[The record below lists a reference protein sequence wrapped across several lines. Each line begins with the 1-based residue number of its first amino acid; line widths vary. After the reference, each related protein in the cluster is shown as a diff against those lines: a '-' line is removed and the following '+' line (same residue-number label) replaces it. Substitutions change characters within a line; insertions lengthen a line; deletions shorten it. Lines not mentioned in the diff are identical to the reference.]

1 MSRSEADPGKVAATF
16 QSGFAPNKTPRR
28 VGVILK
34 GYPRLSET
42 FIAQEILELQRA
54 GFDLEII
61 SLRRPT
67 DRGVHPVHREITAPV
82 GYLPE
87 YLHEEPLRIFAA
99 WRKARRMPGYRRARA
114 SFLRDLRRD
123 FTRNRIR
130 RFGQGLVIA
139 AEFAPRLGFLY
150 AHFLHTPASAARYGA
165 LIAQL
170 PFAIS
175 AHAKDIWTTPDWEI
189 REKLAECAWCVT
201 CTEGGRDELRR
212 HAAEPDKVALVYHGI
227 DLSRFPAPRP
237 HARRNGAEPAD
248 PVRLLTVGRAVAKK
262 GIDTVLDAL
271 KLLPADLHWRW
282 THIGGGPL
290 RDQLRRH
297 AERLGVSNCCEFV
310 GGRPQEEVI
319 QAYQESD
326 LFVLPCR
333 IDATGDRDG
342 LPNVIVESLALGLPV
357 ISTPVSGIVE
367 LVRDGENGRL
377 VAPDRP
383 DALMEAIV
391 ELARDPDLR
400 ARFGRAGAKV
410 VRAKLDHRAQIG
422 ALIEKLRRSLEPL
435 EPVM

>member
-1 MSRSEADPGKVAATF
+1 MPKPDAGPDAAASPSSFRSA
-16 QSGFAPNKTPRR
+16 QSEKSGRI
-28 VGVILK
+28 GVVLK

-82 GYLPE
+82 EYLPE
-87 YLHEEPLRIFAA
+87 YLHEEPLRVLAA
-99 WRKARRMPGYRRARA
+99 WRRARRLPGYRAARA
-114 SFLRDLRRD
+114 AFMADLRRD

-139 AEFAPRLGFLY
+139 AEFAPRLAFLY

-165 LIAQL
+165 IMAGLRY
-170 PFAIS
+170 AIS

-189 REKLAECAWCVT
+189 REKLAECEWCVT
-201 CTEGGRDELRR
+201 CTQGGTDELRR
-212 HAAEPDKVALVYHGI
+212 HAQGAGKVELVYHGI
-227 DLSRFPAPRP
+227 DLSRFPTPRLRP
-237 HARRNGAEPAD
+237 PRDGADPAD
-248 PVRLLTVGRAVAKK
+248 PIRLLTVGRAVAKK
-262 GIDTVLDAL
+262 GIDTLLEAL
-271 KLLPADLHWRW
+271 KLLPTDLHWRW

-297 AERLGVSNCCEFV
+297 ADRLNLSDRCEFS
-310 GGRPQEEVI
+310 GGRPQEDVI
-319 QAYQESD
+319 EAYQQSD

-342 LPNVIVESLALGLPV
+342 LPNVIVEALALGLPV

-367 LVRDGENGRL
+367 LVEDGENGRL
-377 VAPDRP
+377 VPPDRP
-383 DALMEAIV
+383 EELASAIA
-391 ELARDPDLR
+391 ELARDPDR
-400 ARFGRAGAKV
+400 RTEFGWVGERT
-410 VRAKLDHRAQIG
+410 VRAKFDHRKQIG
-422 ALIEKLRRSLEPL
+422 ALIEKLRRSLAKA
-435 EPVM
+435 EPVA

>member
-1 MSRSEADPGKVAATF
+1 MSKPE
-16 QSGFAPNKTPRR
+16 R
-28 VGVILK
+28 VGIVLK

-61 SLRRPT
+61 SLRHPT
-67 DRGVHPVHREITAPV
+67 DGSLHPVHREIAAPV

-87 YLHEEPLRIFAA
+87 YLHEEPLRVLAA
-99 WRKARRMPGYRRARA
+99 WRKARRLPGYRLARA
-114 SFLRDLRRD
+114 AFLRDLRRD

-139 AEFAPRLGFLY
+139 AEFAPRLAFLY

-165 LIAQL
+165 ITAGL
-170 PFAIS
+170 PYAIS

-189 REKLAECAWCVT
+189 REKLTECEWCVT
-201 CTEGGRDELRR
+201 CTAGGLDELRR
-212 HAAEPDKVALVYHGI
+212 HTDEPQKVELVYHGI
-227 DLSRFPAPRP
+227 DLTRFPAARP
-237 HARRNGAEPAD
+237 HAVRDGSDPAD

-262 GIDTVLDAL
+262 GIDTLIDAL
-271 KLLPADLHWRW
+271 KLLPGDFHWRW

-290 RDQLRRH
+290 REQLRQQ
-297 AERLGVSNCCEFV
+297 AERFGLSDRCLFT

-319 QAYQESD
+319 SAYQESD

-367 LVRDGENGRL
+367 LVSDRENGRL

-383 DALMEAIV
+383 D
-391 ELARDPDLR
+391 ELAKAIAELGHNPQRR
-400 ARFGRAGAKV
+400 AEFGKAGSST
-410 VRAKLDHRAQIG
+410 VRAKLDHREQIG
-422 ALIEKLRRSLEPL
+422 ALIEKLRNSLAMAVRE
-435 EPVM
+435 MA